1 MARADDYRRFAI
13 ECLALAQRTDDNPSD
28 RRLLEMANAFNELAK
43 TVSES
48 TAPEN
53 KDGK

>member
-13 ECLALAQRTDDNPSD
+13 ECLVVAQRTDNPSD
-28 RRLLEMANAFNELAK
+28 RRLLEMANPFNELAK